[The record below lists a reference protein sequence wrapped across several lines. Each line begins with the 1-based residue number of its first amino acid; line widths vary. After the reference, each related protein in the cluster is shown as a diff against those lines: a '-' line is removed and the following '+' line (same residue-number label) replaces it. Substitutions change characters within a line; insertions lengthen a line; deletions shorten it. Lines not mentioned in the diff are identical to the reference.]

1 MPLNYRHYKGFT
13 LIELMVV
20 VGVIGILAAIAFPA
34 YQDYTRRARR
44 VEGQGGMLNIQLLE
58 EKHRVNHASYE
69 GNLAN
74 LGNFVSDDYTFSIS
88 GATATSYI
96 ITATA
101 KGSQASDTGCTTMTL
116 NQASEKS
123 AANCWKK

>member
-1 MPLNYRHYKGFT
+1 MPLNYRHCKGFT

-34 YQDYTRRARR
+34 YQDYTRGARR

-58 EKHRVNHASYE
+58 EKYRVNHASYE

-74 LGNFVSDDYTFSIS
+74 LGNFVSDFYTFSIT
-88 GATATSYI
+88 GATATSYT

-116 NQASEKS
+116 NQDSEKS